1 MATFSASDIVGKTLI
16 ANEPVII
23 KRIPED
29 SAPSVFNVKVGQP
42 VGTVYSWISPGANNK
57 SLYWMFKD
65 ENGRNYYAEHKV
77 GRYSIKALQ
86 SQGVLTEVEK
96 LEKEKE
102 ANQPLATTITKQI
115 TKLAL
120 IAAGAY
126 VLVNVLPG
134 VLKK

>member
-1 MATFSASDIVGKTLI
+1 MAVFSASDIVGKTLI

-42 VGTVYSWISPGANNK
+42 VGTVYSWISPGSNNK

-65 ENGRNYYAEHKV
+65 ENGRNYYSEHKV
-77 GRYSIKALQ
+77 GRYSIKAIQ
-86 SQGVLTEVEK
+86 SQGVLTEEEK
-96 LEKEKE
+96 KKKEEE
-102 ANQPLATTITKQI
+102 ANQPLTQTITKTL
-115 TKLAL
+115 TKFAL

-126 VLVNVLPG
+126 VLVKVIPTFS
-134 VLKK
+134 KK

>member
-29 SAPSVFNVKVGQP
+29 SAPSVFNVKIGQP

-65 ENGRNYYAEHKV
+65 ENGRNYYSEHKV

-86 SQGVLTEVEK
+86 SQGVLTEAEK

>member
-1 MATFSASDIVGKTLI
+1 MAIFSASDIVGKTLI
-16 ANEPVII
+16 ANEPVTI

-29 SAPSVFNVKVGQP
+29 SAPSVFTVKIGQP
-42 VGTVYSWISPGANNK
+42 IGTVYSWISPGPNNK

-65 ENGRNYYAEHKV
+65 ETGRNYYSEHKV
-77 GRYSIKALQ
+77 GRYTIKALK
-86 SQGVLTEVEK
+86 SQGVLTEEEK

-102 ANQPLATTITKQI
+102 SNQPLTTTITKTI

-120 IAAGAY
+120 IAGGAY

-134 VLKK
+134 ILKK

>member
-1 MATFSASDIVGKTLI
+1 MAIFSASDIVGKTLI
-16 ANEPVII
+16 ANEPVSI

-29 SAPSVFNVKVGQP
+29 SAPSVFTVKIGQP
-42 VGTVYSWISPGANNK
+42 IGTVYSWISPGPNNK

-65 ENGRNYYAEHKV
+65 ETGRNYYSEHKV
-77 GRYSIKALQ
+77 GRYTIKALK
-86 SQGVLTEVEK
+86 SQGVLTEEEK

-102 ANQPLATTITKQI
+102 SNQPLTTTITKTI

-120 IAAGAY
+120 IAGGAY

-134 VLKK
+134 ILKK

>member
-65 ENGRNYYAEHKV
+65 ENGRNYYSEHKV

>member
-65 ENGRNYYAEHKV
+65 ENGRNYYSEHKV

-126 VLVNVLPG
+126 VLVNILPG

>member
-29 SAPSVFNVKVGQP
+29 SASTVFNVKIGQP
-42 VGTVYSWISPGANNK
+42 VGTVYSWISPGANNR

-65 ENGRNYYAEHKV
+65 ENGRNYYSEHKV

-86 SQGVLTEVEK
+86 SQGVLTEAEK

-102 ANQPLATTITKQI
+102 ANQPLTTTITKQI